1 MNQNLLKLRRVTYL
15 WTTGLCVI
23 RPIRQHCNLTVS
35 RVGMETAIW
44 WRGRRVAPPVNL
56 FQRDLEAGKR
66 SILDEK
72 MRLLPRQPSERQRK
86 IIEAVKDFYGFTDT
100 GKQEFSR
107 NVALFLMG
115 RKKRLTAFSEEE
127 KTALWH
133 IRQNLTDN
141 EYVNGL

>member
-1 MNQNLLKLRRVTYL
+1 MRNIFHT
-15 WTTGLCVI
+15 
-23 RPIRQHCNLTVS
+23 
-35 RVGMETAIW
+35 
-44 WRGRRVAPPVNL
+44 
-56 FQRDLEAGKR
+56 DL
-66 SILDEK
+66 
-72 MRLLPRQPSERQRK
+72 QSERQRK